1 MQADRSFNKKKKDNI
16 NKNEFVNSSN
26 SNIASSSVISASL
39 KTEEEQIQS
48 DNVGLTRNFNKKS
61 HLTNPVHFNNQKE
74 YISANQLT
82 DNDGSDN

>member
-39 KTEEEQIQS
+39 KTEEEQI
-48 DNVGLTRNFNKKS
+48 
-61 HLTNPVHFNNQKE
+61 
-74 YISANQLT
+74 
-82 DNDGSDN
+82 